1 MDRRML
7 VLERDGRID
16 AYTSWSSGG
25 IFGRY
30 HINKLVV
37 RPEARGQGIARALVG
52 SLGVALSGRVF
63 ISTPSD
69 DVAALALLR
78 STGWTPAG
86 ELTGMGAGHD
96 VEAFFYRDLDTGERP
111 AG

>member
-1 MDRRML
+1 VDRPVAAGFARL
-7 VLERDGRID
+7 V
-16 AYTSWSSGG
+16 SSETN
-25 IFGRY
+25 R
-30 HINKLVV
+30 LRRSRQRWV
-37 RPEARGQGIARALVG
+37 

-78 STGWTPAG
+78 STGWTLAG